1 MTDKEHFISIKPY
14 LPGLVDQALRV
25 RITDF
30 NNDAGDEAIKVW
42 MLAKMFPDALAG
54 DLLGV
59 VTGENTFSFSDDGL
73 TATIH
78 LPKEKAK

>member
-14 LPGLVDQALRV
+14 LPMNQRTTL
-25 RITDF
+25 F
-30 NNDAGDEAIKVW
+30 W